1 MGTTTAAATA
11 KGHTR
16 QCIVDAT
23 RYPSHKPSEAIHD
36 GQVVQWCS
44 RCGARLDSVGKQLQQ
59 HG

>member
-16 QCIVDAT
+16 QCIVDRT

-44 RCGARLDSVGKQLQQ
+44 RCGAKLDSVGKEK
-59 HG
+59 

>member
-11 KGHTR
+11 KGRTR
-16 QCIVDAT
+16 QCIVDGT

-44 RCGARLDSVGKQLQQ
+44 RCGARLDSVGKEK
-59 HG
+59 